1 MQIQKG
7 SGLKYDGNQSKIEDQ
22 ASKKPLSQVV
32 PEWAPYFE

>member
-22 ASKKPLSQVV
+22 ASGTFDSAFRND
-32 PEWAPYFE
+32 E